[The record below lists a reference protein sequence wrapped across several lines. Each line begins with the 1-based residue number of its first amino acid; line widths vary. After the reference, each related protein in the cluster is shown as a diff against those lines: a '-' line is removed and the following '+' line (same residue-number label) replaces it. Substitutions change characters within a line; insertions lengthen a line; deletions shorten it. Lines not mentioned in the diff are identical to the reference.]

1 MQQRWIEGAVM
12 PAKTAP
18 ARGGK
23 STKQREK
30 RKSSRLTF
38 RQTQRVAPYA
48 SGPLPR
54 DDAFYVVPFS
64 DISQGGFSY
73 LADRPPQHRKLV
85 VAMEIHEQVVLMRAR
100 VMNHRKK
107 GQQYVIGCRF
117 EGRIEDQP
125 DKSSVDAVA
134 SSC

>member
-1 MQQRWIEGAVM
+1 M

-18 ARGGK
+18 ARGSK
-23 STKQREK
+23 SKKQREK
-30 RKSSRLTF
+30 RKSNRLAF
-38 RQTQRVAPYA
+38 RRTQRIAPYE
-48 SGPLPR
+48 SGPLPA
-54 DDAFYVVPFS
+54 DDAFYIVPFS
-64 DISQGGFSY
+64 DISRGGFSY
-73 LADRPPQHRKLV
+73 LAERPPEYRSLV
-85 VAMEIHEQVVLMRAR
+85 VAMEIHEQVVLMHAR

-117 EGRIEDQP
+117 EGRIEAQT